1 MKVCILGNGLT
12 SLSLAKTLV
21 NMGINVEIILNSNFE
36 KNDKSRTL
44 SISKKNAA
52 FLNSKVT
59 NINKLSWKISN
70 IEIFSENLKNEKVLN
85 FENNQKELFSII
97 KNYQLIN
104 QLKKELDNN
113 KFLTFKKVLKI
124 KEKDLFENYNL
135 VVNTNSNNL
144 ISKKYFYKK
153 INKDYN
159 SFAYTAI
166 IDHKRFK
173 NNNTAIQIFTKNGPF
188 AFLPISDKQTSLV
201 YSVRNSEEIDF
212 ENSIEKYNSRYSISK
227 INEISKFELKSS
239 NLRSYYYKNILG
251 FGDILHKL
259 HPLAGQGFNMT
270 IRDIKLLTKLIKLKL
285 DNGLEIDSSI
295 CIDFEKRIKH
305 KNFVFSNGIDFV
317 YEFFHLES
325 KFKNS
330 FFSKTV
336 QLLGKNKNINKFFTN
351 FADNGMRI

>member
-21 NMGINVEIILNSNFE
+21 NMGINVEIILNSNLE
-36 KNDKSRTL
+36 KIDKSRTL

-113 KFLTFKKVLKI
+113 KFITFKKVLKI

-173 NNNTAIQIFTKNGPF
+173 KNNTAIQIFTKNGPF

-212 ENSIEKYNSRYSISK
+212 KNSIKKYNNRYSISK

-270 IRDIKLLTKLIKLKL
+270 IRDIKLLTELIKLKL

-295 CIDFEKRIKH
+295 CIDFEKKIKH
-305 KNFVFSNGIDFV
+305 KNFLFSNGIDFV

-325 KFKNS
+325 KLQNS
-330 FFSKTV
+330 MFSKTV

-351 FADNGMRI
+351 FADNGMSI

>member
-251 FGDILHKL
+251 FGDMLHKL

-270 IRDIKLLTKLIKLKL
+270 IRDIKLLTELIKLKL

-295 CIDFEKRIKH
+295 CIDFEKKIKH
-305 KNFVFSNGIDFV
+305 KNFLFSNGIDFV

-325 KFKNS
+325 KFRNS
-330 FFSKTV
+330 MFSKTV